1 MSDRANSIDQ
11 PPHFDT
17 DEPPL
22 HRAAR
27 LGDHAAIRELIAAGA
42 DILETDE
49 HGHTLLMM
57 AAAAMQPLE
66 FLRLL
71 VSSGVDP
78 HATSDFGLNAFHI
91 AVQDSTV
98 EFTAL
103 SHRLRACMEGL
114 KSLGVDIEHRSD
126 AGETP
131 LAHAVNCGI
140 PDAVQVLCDLGANPN
155 VSCPIPKSGCGSS
168 CGGCS
173 SHEAPLLFH
182 AVGAND
188 SDRKIASL
196 LRAGANVLASDAEGH
211 TALTLAV
218 GRLLQGTPDM
228 AARFRA
234 FFKQFE
240 PLATQHEHAT
250 GTRDEVLARV
260 APAIRGLVDELLK
273 ALPPLPPKH
282 WGNLARA
289 QTANAIMI
297 LGAHEI
303 WARND
308 AGQTD
313 NNRPSG
319 T

>member
-1 MSDRANSIDQ
+1 MPEQANSIDQ
-11 PPHFDT
+11 APYFDS
-17 DEPPL
+17 DESPL

-27 LGDHAAIRELIAAGA
+27 LGDHAAIRALIRAGS
-42 DILETDE
+42 DVHETDE
-49 HGHTLLMM
+49 DGNTLLML
-57 AAAAMQPLE
+57 AAAEMHPPE
-66 FLRLL
+66 FLELL

-78 HATSDFGLNAFHI
+78 HATSYFGLNALHS
-91 AVQDSTV
+91 AVQGANTES
-98 EFTAL
+98 AA
-103 SHRLRACMEGL
+103 SPHRLRACTGYL

-131 LAHAVNCGI
+131 LAHAVNCGT
-140 PDAVQVLCDLGANPN
+140 PDAVQALCDLGANPN
-155 VSCPIPKSGCGSS
+155 VSCPIPRSGCGSS

-196 LRAGANVLASDAEGH
+196 LRADANVLASDAQGH

-260 APAIRGLVDELLK
+260 APAIRGFVDELLK

-297 LGAHEI
+297 LGAYEI

-308 AGQTD
+308 AGQTQD
-313 NNRPSG
+313 QRA
-319 T
+319 

>member
-11 PPHFDT
+11 PSHFDA

-27 LGDHAAIRELIAAGA
+27 LGDHAAMRALIEAGS

-49 HGHTLLMM
+49 HGHTLLMI
-57 AAAAMQPLE
+57 AAAAMQSPE
-66 FLRLL
+66 FLGSL

-91 AVQDSTV
+91 AVPDSNV

-103 SHRLRACMEGL
+103 SHRLRACMGCL

-131 LAHAVNCGI
+131 LALAVNSGI

-240 PLATQHEHAT
+240 PLAIQHEHAT
-250 GTRDEVLARV
+250 GTRDGLLARV
-260 APAIRGLVDELLK
+260 EPAIRGFVDEMLK
-273 ALPPLPPKH
+273 TLPPLPPKH

-289 QTANAIMI
+289 QTANSIVL
-297 LGAHEI
+297 LGAYEI
-303 WARND
+303 WARSE
-308 AGQTD
+308 AGQ
-313 NNRPSG
+313 RQGPRA
-319 T
+319 